1 MQSKNPNRFFGIS
14 SVTML
19 SQGPKEGE
27 WSRDLPKTW
36 RDALTR
42 TPAPSA
48 APDAADSAA
57 GRGDDA

>member
-1 MQSKNPNRFFGIS
+1 MQSKKPNRFFGIS
-14 SVTML
+14 SVTVP

-36 RDALTR
+36 RDALAGHL
-42 TPAPSA
+42 PPST
-48 APDAADSAA
+48 APDAAASAA

>member
-1 MQSKNPNRFFGIS
+1 MQSKKPNRFFGIS
-14 SVTML
+14 SVSVP

-36 RDALTR
+36 RDALAG

-48 APDAADSAA
+48 APDAAASAA